1 LNSSII
7 FEFNEIETTIMSE
20 FDKSLDTFKY
30 DNTNSSETKQI
41 NIGNTSSPTVNN
53 NLDITELSIEQKY
66 AYRKFVKGENLFIT
80 GPGGTGKTHLIKHL
94 LEFSTSIKKDIPVCA
109 MTGCAAV
116 LLECNARTLHSWS
129 GIKLA
134 KGESSA
140 VVTSVLRNKHTVRR
154 WQKAKGLILDEVS
167 MLSKKIFEII
177 EKLARVIK
185 KDSRPFGGMQLV
197 FTGDFFQLP
206 PVGTSGE
213 DETSQFCFESS
224 KWTNVFKPE
233 NHIELKTMFRQTDP
247 VYIDILHQIRR
258 GYLDEDKQA
267 ILEKYIKRK
276 FDSESTNGCVPTKLF
291 PLRSKTDYVN
301 AMMFK
306 RLTDKEYVSEAIRK
320 TDCTTRMDSNKPLSF
335 ETIRKCREL
344 SENETKYELDLLM
357 NSIPSAQVLR
367 LKKGAA
373 VMCTVNLDMDNSI
386 CNGSQGVITD
396 IKELANGSI
405 LPIVRFSNGIEKTI
419 QLHHWQSEEYPTLA
433 IGQYPLCLAWALTI
447 HKIQGATLNMAEM
460 DIGQSIFEY
469 GQSYVALSRVRSLDG
484 LYLSA
489 FNSKKI
495 GSNPKVIEFYNI
507 ISQNTLPQLDE
518 TEDNDVIVNNN
529 TSGELL
535 EEETYGS
542 KDVKVIKL

>member
-1 LNSSII
+1 
-7 FEFNEIETTIMSE
+7 MSE

-154 WQKAKGLILDEVS
+154 WQKAKGLILDEDS

-206 PVGTSGE
+206 PVGSSGE

-276 FDSESTNGCVPTKLF
+276 FDSESTNGCIPTKLF